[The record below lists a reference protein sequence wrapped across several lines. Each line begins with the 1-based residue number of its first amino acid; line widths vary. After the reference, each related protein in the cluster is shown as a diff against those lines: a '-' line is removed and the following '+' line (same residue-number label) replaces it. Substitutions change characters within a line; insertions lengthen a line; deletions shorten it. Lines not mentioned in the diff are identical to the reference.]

1 MSNPDR
7 KPIVAISVG
16 DFNGIGYEI
25 IVKTLADKDI
35 LDFFTPVIFGST
47 KHLNYYKNLINNNS
61 IQFFGINEASA
72 AVERKINVI
81 NLWKEPAQMEFG
93 VSSET
98 AGTYAYES
106 LKAAADAVKK
116 GDCDVLV
123 TAPINK
129 QNIQSDKFHFP
140 GHTEFLGEAW
150 GGDPLMFLVSEKL
163 KVSLVTQH
171 IPLKDVAGKI
181 SQKSIVQKI
190 NQIHDSLVQD
200 YRISKPK
207 IAVLGLNPHSGD
219 DGLLGK
225 EEQEIIIPAIQSLYE
240 KGMLVYGPYAADSF
254 FNPENI
260 EVFDAVLGMYHDQ
273 VLIPFKT
280 LCFDEGVNYTASLP
294 FVRTS
299 PDHGVAY
306 DIAGKGIADPTSFR
320 EAIYTAIDIFKTRKE
335 YKELTSN
342 VLKTHKL
349 SADRDE

>member
-47 KHLNYYKNLINNNS
+47 KHLNYYKNLIDDNS

-72 AVERKINVI
+72 AVEKKINVI

-93 VSSET
+93 VSSEI

-106 LKAAADAVKK
+106 LKAAADAVKN

-140 GHTEFLGEAW
+140 GHTEFLGEVW

-171 IPLKDVAGKI
+171 IPLKDVAGAINK
-181 SQKSIVQKI
+181 KNIVQKI

-200 YRISKPK
+200 YRVSKPK

-219 DGLLGK
+219 NGLLGK

-254 FNPENI
+254 FSPENI

-280 LCFDEGVNYTASLP
+280 LCFDEGVNYSASLP

-320 EAIYTAIDIFKTRKE
+320 EAIYTAIDIFKIREE

-349 SADRDE
+349 SVDRDE

>member
-25 IVKTLADKDI
+25 IVKTLADKEI
-35 LDFFTPVIFGST
+35 LDFFIPVIFGST
-47 KHLNYYKNLINNNS
+47 KHLNYYKNLIDDNS

-72 AVERKINVI
+72 AVEKKINVI

-93 VSSET
+93 VSSEI
-98 AGTYAYES
+98 AGNYAYES
-106 LKAAADAVKK
+106 LKAAADAVKN
-116 GDCDVLV
+116 GDCDLLV

-171 IPLKDVAGKI
+171 IPLKDVAGAIHK
-181 SQKSIVQKI
+181 KNIVQKI

-200 YRISKPK
+200 YRVSKPK

-219 DGLLGK
+219 NGLLGK

-254 FNPENI
+254 FSPENI

-320 EAIYTAIDIFKTRKE
+320 EAIYTAIDIFKTREE